1 MGQRSGDNLVA
12 DCVLRRNGKCA
23 VVLSLVSGVA
33 KVEASRA
40 GLFTGMIPISAAL
53 VAVLF
58 LGEAFTWMH
67 AIGMSLVLGSIV
79 VGTMRTG
86 KKGATLET

>member
-1 MGQRSGDNLVA
+1 
-12 DCVLRRNGKCA
+12 
-23 VVLSLVSGVA
+23 
-33 KVEASRA
+33 
-40 GLFTGMIPISAAL
+40 MIPISAAL